1 MIGTIRKHSKWLWA
15 VIITATIIS
24 FIYWGAKPMGNGGG
38 GRSTGDFG
46 SINGKKVSQAAY
58 VGAQNEFRLFYL
70 FHYGVWPDKKSN
82 VSETDMEREAYIRLL
97 MTQKADELGI
107 HVGEDA
113 VASMAGQ
120 MIRSLSGKGQTV
132 TMQEFAKQVL
142 VPNGLT
148 VMDFESFVRHDLQ
161 IQQLAQTLGLSGAFI
176 TPQQAAS
183 VYTREHQEV
192 SAQIVYFTVTNYLAS
207 VKAAPEAVAQFFT
220 NNMPY
225 YRLPDRLQVSYVA
238 FNISNYL
245 EQSKAEW
252 AKTNLAEQIDAVYL
266 QYGAQAFPEA
276 KTPAEAKSKIR
287 ESLIN
292 QRALIAAKTEVNEF
306 ASAVFKIEPA
316 SAANLETAAKQHGL
330 TVHVTAPFS
339 AAEGPKEFAAPDGFA
354 KTAFGL
360 TPEAPFANPIQGS
373 DAIYVIALAKQL
385 PSEIP
390 SLAEIR
396 DRVTQNYK
404 FEEARELAVRAG
416 TNFVHSLAATMAAG
430 KSFSSACIAAGL
442 APQVLPPFSL
452 TTRELPE
459 LGGNAELNQVK
470 QTAFTTPVG
479 QASGFEQNNVG
490 GFVLFVQSLLPIDQS
505 VMNAEMPQYLTTLRR
520 SRESEAFN
528 EWVNQAFGT
537 WLQTEAGKALRD
549 RLNAPAGR

>member
-38 GRSTGDFG
+38 RSTGDFG
-46 SINGKKVSQAAY
+46 SINGKKITPTAF
-58 VGAQNEFRLFYL
+58 VGAENEFRLFYL

-82 VSETDMEREAYIRLL
+82 VSETDMQREAYIRLL

-107 HVGEDA
+107 HVGEEA
-113 VASMAGQ
+113 VAAMASQ
-120 MIRSLSGKGQTV
+120 MIRSLGRNGQAV
-132 TMQEFAKQVL
+132 TMEEFSKQVL
-142 VPNGLT
+142 APNNLT
-148 VMDFESFVRHDLQ
+148 VADFENFVRHDLY

-176 TPQQAAS
+176 TPQQAAG
-183 VYTREHQEV
+183 VYTREHQEI
-192 SAQIVYFTVTNYLAS
+192 SAQIVYFSATNYLAS
-207 VKAAPEAVAQFFT
+207 VAAAPEAVARFFT

-225 YRLPDRLQVSYVA
+225 YRLPDRVQLSYVA

-245 EQSKAEW
+245 AQSKAEW
-252 AKTNLAEQIDAVYL
+252 AKTNFDEQIDAVYL
-266 QYGAQAFPEA
+266 QYGAQAFPDA
-276 KTPAEAKSKIR
+276 KTPAEAKNKIR
-287 ESLIN
+287 ESMIN
-292 QRALIAAKTEVNEF
+292 QRAILAAKAEVNDF
-306 ASAVFKIEPA
+306 AGAVFKIEPA
-316 SAANLETAAKQHGL
+316 SAANLETVAKQRGL
-330 TVHVTAPFS
+330 AVHVTAPFS
-339 AAEGPKEFAAPDGFA
+339 ASEGPKEFTAPDGFA
-354 KTAFGL
+354 KVAFGL

-373 DAIYVIALAKQL
+373 DAIYLIALAKQL

-404 FEEARELAVRAG
+404 FQAARELAVRAG
-416 TNFVHSLAATMAAG
+416 TNFVHSLAGAMAAG

-452 TTRELPE
+452 STRELPE

-490 GFVLFVQSLLPIDQS
+490 GFVVFVQSQLPMDQS
-505 VMNAEMPQYLTTLRR
+505 VMNAEMPQYIASLRR

-537 WLQTEAGKALRD
+537 WLQNEAGKALRD
-549 RLNAPAGR
+549 RLTGPAAQ